1 MTHSNCNSNKIAI
14 KTSGDVLI
22 GEALRYFE
30 MEKLFIRKEI
40 ERHESDNILSKTK
53 KGIRIY
59 RHMNTRTNSKHLNSA
74 PQRQRQ

>member
-53 KGIRIY
+53 KRYSHIPT
-59 RHMNTRTNSKHLNSA
+59 HEHEDKF
-74 PQRQRQ
+74 